1 MKRYI
6 YFLLILGAFSQT
18 FSQNQKDAN
27 GKKQGYWKKKDEKT
41 DKLIYEGLF
50 KDDKPQGLFKYYY
63 PHDTIRAL
71 TNFKLDGKLAYSTLF
86 HPNGK
91 KMALGKYIGEER
103 DSIWSFFDESGTL
116 ISKENYAVG
125 KKEGTHY
132 VYLPNGVVSE
142 ERQFKNGKMHGPYKL
157 YYDKNLI
164 KTEGSYLDG
173 ELDGKNVFYF
183 PNGVLAAE
191 GTYKKGQKQ
200 GVWIYREN
208 NGKLK
213 EKELYKPGGILASKK
228 ESEEYFN
235 KNKVA
240 ETKTD
245 TVTKKQVDVKPKA
258 SGNKPTQPTKHKP

>member
-1 MKRYI
+1 MI
-6 YFLLILGAFSQT
+6 YSYSEYDDFRDLSFIGEVIS
-18 FSQNQKDAN
+18 
-27 GKKQGYWKKKDEKT
+27 KKIVEIRNEYPNMSED
-41 DKLIYEGLF
+41 DLF
-50 KDDKPQGLFKYYY
+50 KLAK
-63 PHDTIRAL
+63 A
-71 TNFKLDGKLAYSTLF
+71 GKNRNSS
-86 HPNGK
+86 
-91 KMALGKYIGEER
+91 LGWQER
-103 DSIWSFFDESGTL
+103 DSVWSFFDESGTL

-208 NGKLK
+208 NGKLN
-213 EKELYKPGGILASKK
+213 EKELYKP
-228 ESEEYFN
+228 
-235 KNKVA
+235 
-240 ETKTD
+240 
-245 TVTKKQVDVKPKA
+245 
-258 SGNKPTQPTKHKP
+258 